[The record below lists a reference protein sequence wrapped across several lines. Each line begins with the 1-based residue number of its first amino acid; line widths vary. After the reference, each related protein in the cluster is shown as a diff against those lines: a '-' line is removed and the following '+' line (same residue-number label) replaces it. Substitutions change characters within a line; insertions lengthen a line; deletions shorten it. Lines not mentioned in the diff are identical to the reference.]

1 MFGRR
6 EKWWVREIERMNRAH
21 AADRADLVA
30 TICHL
35 SGKPLPV
42 ESAPEPSPERDDD
55 WEADLVAPEYLTLP

>member
-1 MFGRR
+1 MRELERR
-6 EKWWVREIERMNRAH
+6 DRAWQIERAE
-21 AADRADLVA
+21 LVA

-42 ESAPEPSPERDDD
+42 YTPPEPSPERDDD